1 MKRFFIITVI
11 SVLLFQSCIC
21 IYANDTSKINEFSS
35 KEELTNNEL
44 YITRLTFIDKL
55 LDNKRIG
62 YFTSTIYLETGFKDE
77 KSDYLWGD
85 SYTDALVK
93 LQMARKN
100 NIVKGYAD
108 GTFRGKEF
116 ITRED
121 MYVMIYRFLKS
132 DLMIEEIKTKIPS
145 EDIKVLRNY
154 NDYLEVSYYA
164 KNAVSVL
171 LQMDLYYLNNN
182 LLEPKELVSVY
193 EVDMLLDDI
202 FDFCKDY
209 ID

>member
-1 MKRFFIITVI
+1 MKRFFIITAI

-108 GTFRGKEF
+108 GTFCGKEF

-154 NDYLEVSYYA
+154 NDYLDVSYYA
-164 KNAVSVL
+164 KNSVSVL

-182 LLEPKELVSVY
+182 LLEPKGLVSVY